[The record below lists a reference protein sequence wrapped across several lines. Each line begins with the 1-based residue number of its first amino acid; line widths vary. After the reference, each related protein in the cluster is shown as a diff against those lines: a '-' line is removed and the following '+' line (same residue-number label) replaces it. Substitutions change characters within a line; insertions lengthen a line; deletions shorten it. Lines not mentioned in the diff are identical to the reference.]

1 MKARI
6 VLTAFAAA
14 LCLLSCQVQE
24 EFVQVDNLLPANPV
38 NNIEM
43 TVEAAMPA
51 SKTVLD
57 GTSVSWGSGEYLK
70 VIETVGSATSG
81 TAYTSAEGVVTGDK
95 IAFPVTL
102 TAQEGSSFNYYGL
115 YPASAWATASNLTPS
130 ALKINL
136 PEEQAPTAT
145 SWGDG
150 ADILICTPVTGSA
163 TQPTSLS
170 VGFTRLSAVGKM
182 TLINLE
188 TAEHV
193 KTVTFTATGKGLAGQ
208 GVADLTAGTLT
219 SGGSEDTITLDYTG
233 AGISA
238 DGMTAIFTCWPVSL
252 AAGDEFTVTV
262 KTATKTWSKTV
273 TLTGS
278 QVLSF
283 TSDRSSRFTMDMTG
297 TLQPSVPASR
307 YVKYTTAGSILSG
320 TFLIVNETA
329 SRALNGALGSGMDV
343 SGNYVNVTISGDAI
357 VSNATVDAAA
367 FTFTRKG
374 GSNYHIRSVT
384 GGYYIGATSVPGL
397 STSTT
402 VDQLVNSVQLSG
414 SNWTISDWYDN
425 NNSYQLQYDSSAGR
439 FRFFSSGS
447 KDVIQLYK
455 LETTDADP
463 VTPDLDQ
470 TVYGQYLYTGEEV
483 TYVKGTHQLSRTWS
497 GSTLSTLTFSIY
509 SPAAGTSFEMSGI
522 PANPTLNQNFTL
534 TVSRYTGLDPDSSA
548 GYAVTVAKIDD
559 STATVWLTTA
569 AGDCFIVKK

>member
-1 MKARI
+1 MKARFI
-6 VLTAFAAA
+6 LPAFAAA
-14 LCLLSCQVQE
+14 LCLLSCQMEE
-24 EFVQVDNLLPANPV
+24 EFVQVGSSAPSH
-38 NNIEM
+38 IEM
-43 TVEAAMPA
+43 TVEASMPA
-51 SKTVLD
+51 TKTVLD
-57 GTSVSWGSGEYLK
+57 GTSVSWGSGEFLK

-102 TAQEGSSFNYYGL
+102 AAQAGSSFNYYGL
-115 YPASAWATASNLTPS
+115 YPASAWEATSNLTPA

-136 PEEQAPTAT
+136 PAEQAPTAT
-145 SWGDG
+145 SWGAG
-150 ADILICTPVTGSA
+150 ADILISNPVTGSA

-170 VGFTRLSAVGKM
+170 VDFTRLSAVGKM
-182 TLINLE
+182 TLTNLGTVE
-188 TAEHV
+188 NV

-219 SGGSEDTITLDYTG
+219 SGGAGETITLDYTG

-273 TLTGS
+273 SLTGA

-283 TSDRSSRFTMDMTG
+283 TSGRSSRFTVDMSG
-297 TLQPSVPASR
+297 TLQPAVPVSR
-307 YVKYTTAGSILSG
+307 YVKYTTAGVLSG
-320 TFLIVNETA
+320 TFLIVNETS

-343 SGNYVNVTISGDAI
+343 SGNYIGVTISDDAI

-397 STSTT
+397 STTTT
-402 VDQLVNSVQLSG
+402 VDQLVNRVSLSG
-414 SNWTISDWYDN
+414 SDWEITNWENT
-425 NNSYQLQYDSSAGR
+425 SYQLQYDSGR
-439 FRFFSSGS
+439 FRFFSKDS
-447 KDVIQLYK
+447 KDAIQLYK

-483 TYVKGTHQLSRTWS
+483 TYVKGTDQLSRTWS
-497 GSTLSTLTFSIY
+497 GSSLTFSIY

-534 TVSRYTGLDPDSSA
+534 TVSSYTGLVQDSTA
-548 GYAVTVAKIDD
+548 NYAVTVAKIDG
-559 STATVWLTTA
+559 STVWLTTA

>member
-1 MKARI
+1 MKARVI
-6 VLTAFAAA
+6 LTAFAAA

-38 NNIEM
+38 NIEM
-43 TVEAAMPA
+43 TVEAALPA

-70 VIETVGSATSG
+70 VVETVGSAASG

-136 PEEQAPTAT
+136 PDEQAPTAT

-150 ADILICTPVTGSA
+150 ADILVSTPVTGSA

-188 TAEHV
+188 TAENV

-219 SGGSEDTITLDYTG
+219 SGGSEDTITLDSTG

-307 YVKYTTAGSILSG
+307 YVKYTTAGTLSG

-357 VSNATVDAAA
+357 VSNSTVDAAA
-367 FTFTRKG
+367 FTFTRKS
-374 GSNYHIRSVT
+374 GSNYHICSVN
-384 GGYYIGATSVPGL
+384 GGYYIGATSVPSL

-402 VDQLVNSVQLSG
+402 IDQLVNRVQLSG
-414 SNWTISDWYDN
+414 SDWTITNWEN
-425 NNSYQLQYDSSAGR
+425 TSYQLQYDSGR
-439 FRFFSSGS
+439 FRFFSKNT
-447 KDVIQLYK
+447 KDAIQLYK

-470 TVYGQYLYTGEEV
+470 TVYGQYLYTGEET
-483 TYVKGTHQLSRTWS
+483 TYVKGTDQLSRTWS
-497 GSTLSTLTFSIY
+497 GSTLTFSIY

-522 PANPTLNQNFTL
+522 PADPALNQNFTL
-534 TVSRYTGLDPDSSA
+534 TVSRYTGLDLDSSA
-548 GYAVTVAKIDD
+548 GYAVTVAKIDG
-559 STATVWLTTA
+559 STVWLTTA

>member
-1 MKARI
+1 MKARFI
-6 VLTAFAAA
+6 LPAFAAA
-14 LCLLSCQVQE
+14 LCLLSCQMEE
-24 EFVQVDNLLPANPV
+24 EFVEVSNHAPA
-38 NNIEM
+38 NIEM
-43 TVEAAMPA
+43 TVEASMPA
-51 SKTVLD
+51 TKTVLD
-57 GTSVSWGSGEYLK
+57 GTSVSWGSGEFLK

-102 TAQEGSSFNYYGL
+102 AAQAGSSFNYYGL
-115 YPASAWATASNLTPS
+115 YPASAWEATSNLTPA

-136 PEEQAPTAT
+136 PAEQAPTAT
-145 SWGDG
+145 SWGAG
-150 ADILICTPVTGSA
+150 ADILISNPVTGSA

-170 VGFTRLSAVGKM
+170 VDFTRLSAVGKM
-182 TLINLE
+182 TLTNLGTVE
-188 TAEHV
+188 NV

-219 SGGSEDTITLDYTG
+219 SGGAGETITLDYTG

-273 TLTGS
+273 SLTGA

-283 TSDRSSRFTMDMTG
+283 TSGRSSRFTVDMSG
-297 TLQPSVPASR
+297 TLQPAVPVSH
-307 YVKYTTAGSILSG
+307 YVKYTAAGVLSG
-320 TFLIVNETA
+320 TFLIVNETS
-329 SRALNGALGSGMDV
+329 SRALNGALGSGMDA
-343 SGNYVNVTISGDAI
+343 SANYIDVTISGDAI
-357 VSNATVDAAA
+357 ISNASTDAAA
-367 FTFTRKG
+367 FTFTRKS
-374 GSNYHIRSVT
+374 GSNYHICSVT
-384 GGYYIGATSVPGL
+384 GNYYIGANSVPSL
-397 STSTT
+397 STTT
-402 VDQLVNSVQLSG
+402 TIDELINKVTLSG
-414 SNWTISDWYDN
+414 SNWTISDWN

-483 TYVKGTHQLSRTWS
+483 TYVKGTDQLSRTWS
-497 GSTLSTLTFSIY
+497 GSTLTFSIY

-522 PANPTLNQNFTL
+522 PENPTLSQNFTL
-534 TVSRYTGLDPDSSA
+534 TVSSYTGLVQDSTA
-548 GYAVTVAKIDD
+548 NYAVTVAKIDG
-559 STATVWLTTA
+559 STVWLTTA

>member
-1 MKARI
+1 MKARFI
-6 VLTAFAAA
+6 LPAFAAA
-14 LCLLSCQVQE
+14 LCLLSCQMEE
-24 EFVQVDNLLPANPV
+24 EFVEVSNHAPA
-38 NNIEM
+38 NIEM
-43 TVEAAMPA
+43 TVEASMPA
-51 SKTVLD
+51 TKTVLD
-57 GTSVSWGSGEYLK
+57 GTSVSWGSGEFLK

-102 TAQEGSSFNYYGL
+102 AAQAGSSFNYYGL
-115 YPASAWATASNLTPS
+115 YPASAWEATSNLTPA

-136 PEEQAPTAT
+136 PAEQAPTAI
-145 SWGDG
+145 SWGAG
-150 ADILICTPVTGSA
+150 ADILISNPVTGSA

-170 VGFTRLSAVGKM
+170 VDFTRLSAVGKM
-182 TLINLE
+182 TLTNLGTVE
-188 TAEHV
+188 NV

-219 SGGSEDTITLDYTG
+219 SGGAGETITLDYTG

-273 TLTGS
+273 SLTGA

-283 TSDRSSRFTMDMTG
+283 TSGRSSRFTVDMSG
-297 TLQPSVPASR
+297 TLQPAVPVSH
-307 YVKYTTAGSILSG
+307 YVKYTAVGVLSG
-320 TFLIVNETA
+320 TFLIVNETS
-329 SRALNGALGSGMDV
+329 SRALNGALGSGMDA
-343 SGNYVNVTISGDAI
+343 SANYIDVTISGDAI
-357 VSNATVDAAA
+357 ISNASTDAAA
-367 FTFTRKG
+367 FTFTRKS

-397 STSTT
+397 STTTT
-402 VDQLVNSVQLSG
+402 VDQLVNRVSKSG
-414 SNWTISDWYDN
+414 SDWEISNWTE
-425 NNSYQLQYDSSAGR
+425 NSYQLQYDSSAGR
-439 FRFFSSGS
+439 FRFFSEGT
-447 KDVIQLYK
+447 KDAIQLYK

-470 TVYGQYLYTGEEV
+470 TVYGQYLYTGEET
-483 TYVKGTHQLSRTWS
+483 TYVKGTDQLSRTWS
-497 GSTLSTLTFSIY
+497 GSTLTFSIY

-522 PANPTLNQNFTL
+522 PANPSLNQNFTL
-534 TVSRYTGLDPDSSA
+534 TVSSYTGLVQDSTA
-548 GYAVTVAKIDD
+548 NYAVTVAKIDG
-559 STATVWLTTA
+559 STVWLTTA